1 MIGIIIAWIFIGLIT
16 IGLGVLTFAP
26 FVLSGKIS
34 EQEERDG
41 QS

>member
-1 MIGIIIAWIFIGLIT
+1 MIGTIVSWIMVVIIVV
-16 IGLGVLTFAP
+16 VLAAMVYAP

-41 QS
+41 L